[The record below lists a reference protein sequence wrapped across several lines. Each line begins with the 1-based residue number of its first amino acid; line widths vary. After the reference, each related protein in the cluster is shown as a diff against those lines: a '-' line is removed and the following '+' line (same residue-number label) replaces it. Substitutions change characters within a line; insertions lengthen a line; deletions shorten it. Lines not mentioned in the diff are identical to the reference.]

1 MAQFAGLGPD
11 TGFNFGANLE
21 GVIIPQI
28 TRGRPH
34 RQPHVVRAKKRLP
47 VPRLSS
53 SPFLKGRG
61 WEGETDGNRVGAER
75 CG

>member
-47 VPRLSS
+47 IPSLHSS
-53 SPFLKGRG
+53 FLKGKGR
-61 WEGETDGNRVGAER
+61 EGETGGNRVGVEM